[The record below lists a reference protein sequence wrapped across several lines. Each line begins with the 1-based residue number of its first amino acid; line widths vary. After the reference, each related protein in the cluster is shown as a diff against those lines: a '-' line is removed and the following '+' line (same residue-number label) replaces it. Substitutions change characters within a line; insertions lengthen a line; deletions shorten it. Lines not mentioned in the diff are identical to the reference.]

1 MKFVLVCQPTEKDS
15 MSSSLTL
22 ELPTGLSISKLKSSK
37 TIFIYFAQENIFSI
51 ESEKSENLE
60 TLPDG
65 GL

>member
-1 MKFVLVCQPTEKDS
+1 
-15 MSSSLTL
+15 MSSSHTL